1 MQQLIRKSLRY
12 FRKRV
17 TNITFYTYN
26 IYDFMICYAMTTP
39 MEPTVDKRMKNEQ
52 VQAGL

>member
-1 MQQLIRKSLRY
+1 MQQLIRKSLKH

-26 IYDFMICYAMTTP
+26 IYGFMICYGDTYGTNG
-39 MEPTVDKRMKNEQ
+39 R
-52 VQAGL
+52 

>member
-1 MQQLIRKSLRY
+1 MQQLIRKSLKH

>member
-1 MQQLIRKSLRY
+1 MQQLIRKSSGH

-26 IYDFMICYAMTTP
+26 ICDFMICYDDTYGTNG
-39 MEPTVDKRMKNEQ
+39 R
-52 VQAGL
+52 

>member
-1 MQQLIRKSLRY
+1 MQQLIRKSLEH

-26 IYDFMICYAMTTP
+26 IYDFMICYDDTYGTNG
-39 MEPTVDKRMKNEQ
+39 R
-52 VQAGL
+52 

>member
-1 MQQLIRKSLRY
+1 MQQHIRKSLKH

-17 TNITFYTYN
+17 TFITFYTYN
-26 IYDFMICYAMTTP
+26 IYDFMICYDTP
-39 MEPTVDKRMKNEQ
+39 MERTADKRIKNEQ

>member
-1 MQQLIRKSLRY
+1 MQQLIRKSLEY

-26 IYDFMICYAMTTP
+26 IYDFMICYGDTYGTNG
-39 MEPTVDKRMKNEQ
+39 R
-52 VQAGL
+52 

>member
-1 MQQLIRKSLRY
+1 MQQLIRKSLKH
-12 FRKRV
+12 FRKNM

-26 IYDFMICYAMTTP
+26 IYGFMVCYMIPT
-39 MEPTVDKRMKNEQ
+39 ERTVDKRIKNEQ